1 MSDSLKPYT
10 AKEAADAARVN
21 VKTIYEGIARGD
33 IDAFRINKVLRIPR
47 PAFDA
52 KLRGGD
58 AKPISKT
65 D

>member
-1 MSDSLKPYT
+1 MRDELEPYT
-10 AKEAADAARVN
+10 AKEAAARARVN
-21 VKTIYEGIARGD
+21 VKTIYEGIAKGD

-58 AKPISKT
+58 AKTISKT

>member
-1 MSDSLKPYT
+1 MRDELKPYT
-10 AKEAADAARVN
+10 AKEAADALGVDI
-21 VKTIYEGIARGD
+21 KTIYAGIAKGD